1 MDARNNGY
9 IKSSVR
15 EMIIFI
21 VHKGA
26 QIKMKIFINK
36 ELNLKDNEL
45 VVMAAINGL
54 YTGKDDVLITHLN
67 AIFRY
72 VTGSF
77 PKSKEKH
84 DRTTLDNLRDG
95 VKSLVEKGILSYE
108 EENDTYV
115 FDKKN
120 LQVDTNKNTFV
131 VIYSNEM
138 QKIFQESNKPFA
150 VFRFF
155 VLLMGTLNV
164 KTKEWH
170 MSQDGMAVNWE
181 YSKSTVN
188 GYFTQLE
195 DMKLV
200 YVYRHNKRR
209 TDGTYRKIN
218 NSYGRYEDKEKII
231 SEAES
236 YAELI
241 ATEEDF
247 KELDRRS
254 IKMRYNSF
262 RKGGKKYENNLP
274 LIIEL
279 YSDCVLYNKSLE
291 KNPIDVKGG
300 EHLEPRQEL
309 DLSVFNKYLHVDADF
324 QNGNTIEEM
333 LDFSIASDVVA

>member
-1 MDARNNGY
+1 M
-9 IKSSVR
+9 
-15 EMIIFI
+15 F
-21 VHKGA
+21 
-26 QIKMKIFINK
+26 KIFITKKYTFSEK
-36 ELNLKDNEL
+36 EMAVIAVLNYLQCSKHQYVSTSIIEIGFHLTGRWLD
-45 VVMAAINGL
+45 IR
-54 YTGKDDVLITHLN
+54 GKDRRLYEGIREGLQLLIKNNIVKIFSQNGDYYVLYDENLSVDPVN
-67 AIFRY
+67 
-72 VTGSF
+72 
-77 PKSKEKH
+77 EK
-84 DRTTLDNLRDG
+84 
-95 VKSLVEKGILSYE
+95 
-108 EENDTYV
+108 
-115 FDKKN
+115 
-120 LQVDTNKNTFV
+120 FV

-324 QNGNTIEEM
+324 QNENTIEEM

>member
-1 MDARNNGY
+1 M
-9 IKSSVR
+9 
-15 EMIIFI
+15 F
-21 VHKGA
+21 
-26 QIKMKIFINK
+26 KIFITKKYTFSEK
-36 ELNLKDNEL
+36 EMAVIAVLNYLQCSKHQYVSTSIIEIGFHLTGRWLD
-45 VVMAAINGL
+45 IR
-54 YTGKDDVLITHLN
+54 GKDRRLYEGIREGLQLLIKNNIVKVFSQNGDYYVLYDENLSVDPVN
-67 AIFRY
+67 
-72 VTGSF
+72 
-77 PKSKEKH
+77 EK
-84 DRTTLDNLRDG
+84 
-95 VKSLVEKGILSYE
+95 
-108 EENDTYV
+108 
-115 FDKKN
+115 
-120 LQVDTNKNTFV
+120 FV

-262 RKGGKKYENNLP
+262 R
-274 LIIEL
+274 
-279 YSDCVLYNKSLE
+279 
-291 KNPIDVKGG
+291 
-300 EHLEPRQEL
+300 
-309 DLSVFNKYLHVDADF
+309 
-324 QNGNTIEEM
+324 
-333 LDFSIASDVVA
+333 

>member
-1 MDARNNGY
+1 M
-9 IKSSVR
+9 
-15 EMIIFI
+15 F
-21 VHKGA
+21 
-26 QIKMKIFINK
+26 KIFITKKYTFSEK
-36 ELNLKDNEL
+36 EMAVIAVLNYLQCSKHQYVSTSIIEIGFHLTGRWLD
-45 VVMAAINGL
+45 IR
-54 YTGKDDVLITHLN
+54 GKDRRLYEGIRECLQLLIKNNIVKIFSQNGDYYVLYDENLSVDPVN
-67 AIFRY
+67 
-72 VTGSF
+72 
-77 PKSKEKH
+77 EK
-84 DRTTLDNLRDG
+84 
-95 VKSLVEKGILSYE
+95 
-108 EENDTYV
+108 
-115 FDKKN
+115 
-120 LQVDTNKNTFV
+120 FV

-324 QNGNTIEEM
+324 QNENTIEEM
-333 LDFSIASDVVA
+333 LDFSIASDVVAQLRCCQKSNTRQGEKESA

>member
-1 MDARNNGY
+1 M
-9 IKSSVR
+9 
-15 EMIIFI
+15 F
-21 VHKGA
+21 
-26 QIKMKIFINK
+26 KIFITKKYTFSEK
-36 ELNLKDNEL
+36 EMAVIAILNYLQCSKHQYVSTSIIEIGFHLTGRWLD
-45 VVMAAINGL
+45 IR
-54 YTGKDDVLITHLN
+54 GKDRRLYEGIREGLQLLIKNNIVKVFSQNGDYYVLYDENLSVDPVN
-67 AIFRY
+67 
-72 VTGSF
+72 
-77 PKSKEKH
+77 EK
-84 DRTTLDNLRDG
+84 
-95 VKSLVEKGILSYE
+95 
-108 EENDTYV
+108 
-115 FDKKN
+115 
-120 LQVDTNKNTFV
+120 FV

>member
-1 MDARNNGY
+1 MAVIAVLNY
-9 IKSSVR
+9 LQCSKHQYVSTS
-15 EMIIFI
+15 IIEIGFHLTGRWLDI
-21 VHKGA
+21 R
-26 QIKMKIFINK
+26 
-36 ELNLKDNEL
+36 
-45 VVMAAINGL
+45 
-54 YTGKDDVLITHLN
+54 GKDRRLYEGIREGLQLLIKNNIVKVFSQNGDYYVLYDENLSVDPVN
-67 AIFRY
+67 
-72 VTGSF
+72 
-77 PKSKEKH
+77 EK
-84 DRTTLDNLRDG
+84 
-95 VKSLVEKGILSYE
+95 
-108 EENDTYV
+108 
-115 FDKKN
+115 
-120 LQVDTNKNTFV
+120 FV

-262 RKGGKKYENNLP
+262 RKGGKKYKNNLP

>member
-1 MDARNNGY
+1 
-9 IKSSVR
+9 
-15 EMIIFI
+15 
-21 VHKGA
+21 
-26 QIKMKIFINK
+26 
-36 ELNLKDNEL
+36 
-45 VVMAAINGL
+45 
-54 YTGKDDVLITHLN
+54 
-67 AIFRY
+67 
-72 VTGSF
+72 
-77 PKSKEKH
+77 
-84 DRTTLDNLRDG
+84 
-95 VKSLVEKGILSYE
+95 
-108 EENDTYV
+108 
-115 FDKKN
+115 
-120 LQVDTNKNTFV
+120 
-131 VIYSNEM
+131 
-138 QKIFQESNKPFA
+138 
-150 VFRFF
+150 
-155 VLLMGTLNV
+155 MGTLNV

-324 QNGNTIEEM
+324 QNGNTIEETYTIEGM

>member
-1 MDARNNGY
+1 M
-9 IKSSVR
+9 
-15 EMIIFI
+15 F
-21 VHKGA
+21 
-26 QIKMKIFINK
+26 KIFITKKYTFSEK
-36 ELNLKDNEL
+36 EMAVIAVLNYLQCSKHQYVSTSIIEIGFHLTGRWLD
-45 VVMAAINGL
+45 IR
-54 YTGKDDVLITHLN
+54 GKDRRLYEGIREGLQLLIKNNIVKVFSQNGDYYVLYDENLSVDPVN
-67 AIFRY
+67 
-72 VTGSF
+72 
-77 PKSKEKH
+77 EK
-84 DRTTLDNLRDG
+84 
-95 VKSLVEKGILSYE
+95 
-108 EENDTYV
+108 
-115 FDKKN
+115 
-120 LQVDTNKNTFV
+120 FV

-333 LDFSIASDVVA
+333 LDFSIASDVVAQTRRNERAHEAHKCTL

>member
-1 MDARNNGY
+1 M
-9 IKSSVR
+9 
-15 EMIIFI
+15 F
-21 VHKGA
+21 
-26 QIKMKIFINK
+26 KIFITKKYTFSEK
-36 ELNLKDNEL
+36 EMAVIAVLNYLQCSKHQYVSTSIIEIGFHLTGRWLD
-45 VVMAAINGL
+45 IR
-54 YTGKDDVLITHLN
+54 GKDRRLYEGIREGLQLLIKNNIVKVFSQNGDYYVLYDENLSVDPVN
-67 AIFRY
+67 
-72 VTGSF
+72 
-77 PKSKEKH
+77 EK
-84 DRTTLDNLRDG
+84 
-95 VKSLVEKGILSYE
+95 
-108 EENDTYV
+108 
-115 FDKKN
+115 
-120 LQVDTNKNTFV
+120 FV

-324 QNGNTIEEM
+324 QNGNTIEKTYTIEEM

>member
-1 MDARNNGY
+1 M
-9 IKSSVR
+9 
-15 EMIIFI
+15 F
-21 VHKGA
+21 
-26 QIKMKIFINK
+26 KIFITKKYTFSEK
-36 ELNLKDNEL
+36 EMAVIAVLNYLQCSKHQYVSTSIIEIGFHLTGRWLD
-45 VVMAAINGL
+45 IR
-54 YTGKDDVLITHLN
+54 GKDRRLYEGIREGLQLLIKNNIVKVFSQNGDYYVLYDENLSVDPVN
-67 AIFRY
+67 
-72 VTGSF
+72 
-77 PKSKEKH
+77 EK
-84 DRTTLDNLRDG
+84 
-95 VKSLVEKGILSYE
+95 
-108 EENDTYV
+108 
-115 FDKKN
+115 
-120 LQVDTNKNTFV
+120 FV

-324 QNGNTIEEM
+324 QNGNTIEETYTIEEM

>member
-1 MDARNNGY
+1 MAVIAILNY
-9 IKSSVR
+9 LQCSKHQYVSTS
-15 EMIIFI
+15 IIEIGFHLTGRWLDI
-21 VHKGA
+21 R
-26 QIKMKIFINK
+26 
-36 ELNLKDNEL
+36 
-45 VVMAAINGL
+45 
-54 YTGKDDVLITHLN
+54 GKDRRLYEGIREGLQLLIKNNIVKVFSQNGDYYVLYDENLSVDPVN
-67 AIFRY
+67 
-72 VTGSF
+72 
-77 PKSKEKH
+77 EK
-84 DRTTLDNLRDG
+84 
-95 VKSLVEKGILSYE
+95 
-108 EENDTYV
+108 
-115 FDKKN
+115 
-120 LQVDTNKNTFV
+120 FV

>member
-1 MDARNNGY
+1 MAVIAVLNY
-9 IKSSVR
+9 LQCSKHQYVSTS
-15 EMIIFI
+15 IIEIGFHLTGRWLDI
-21 VHKGA
+21 R
-26 QIKMKIFINK
+26 
-36 ELNLKDNEL
+36 
-45 VVMAAINGL
+45 
-54 YTGKDDVLITHLN
+54 GKDRRLYEGIREGLQLLIKNNIVKVFSQNGDYYVLHDENLSVDPVN
-67 AIFRY
+67 
-72 VTGSF
+72 
-77 PKSKEKH
+77 EK
-84 DRTTLDNLRDG
+84 
-95 VKSLVEKGILSYE
+95 
-108 EENDTYV
+108 
-115 FDKKN
+115 
-120 LQVDTNKNTFV
+120 FV

-324 QNGNTIEEM
+324 QNGNTIEKTYTTEEM

>member
-1 MDARNNGY
+1 MAVIAVLNY
-9 IKSSVR
+9 LQCSKHQYVSTS
-15 EMIIFI
+15 IIEIGFHLTGRWLDI
-21 VHKGA
+21 R
-26 QIKMKIFINK
+26 
-36 ELNLKDNEL
+36 
-45 VVMAAINGL
+45 
-54 YTGKDDVLITHLN
+54 GKDRRLYEGIREGLQSLIKNNIVKVFSQNGDYYVLYDENLSVDPVN
-67 AIFRY
+67 
-72 VTGSF
+72 
-77 PKSKEKH
+77 EK
-84 DRTTLDNLRDG
+84 
-95 VKSLVEKGILSYE
+95 
-108 EENDTYV
+108 
-115 FDKKN
+115 
-120 LQVDTNKNTFV
+120 FV

-170 MSQDGMAVNWE
+170 MSQDGMAVSWE

-188 GYFTQLE
+188 GYLTQLE

-241 ATEEDF
+241 VTEEDF

-262 RKGGKKYENNLP
+262 CKGGKKYQNNIP
-274 LIIEL
+274 LISEL

-300 EHLEPRQEL
+300 EHLEPREEL
-309 DLSVFNKYLHVDADF
+309 DLSVFNKYLHVDTDS
-324 QNGNTIEEM
+324 QNGNVVEKTYTIEEI

>member
-1 MDARNNGY
+1 MAVIAVLNY
-9 IKSSVR
+9 LQCSKHQYVSTS
-15 EMIIFI
+15 IIEIGFYLTGRWLDI
-21 VHKGA
+21 R
-26 QIKMKIFINK
+26 
-36 ELNLKDNEL
+36 
-45 VVMAAINGL
+45 
-54 YTGKDDVLITHLN
+54 GKDRRLYEGIREGLQLLIKNNIVKVFSQNGDYYVLYDENLSVDPVN
-67 AIFRY
+67 
-72 VTGSF
+72 
-77 PKSKEKH
+77 EK
-84 DRTTLDNLRDG
+84 
-95 VKSLVEKGILSYE
+95 
-108 EENDTYV
+108 
-115 FDKKN
+115 
-120 LQVDTNKNTFV
+120 FV

-324 QNGNTIEEM
+324 QNGNTIEETYTIEGM

>member
-1 MDARNNGY
+1 MAVIAVLNY
-9 IKSSVR
+9 LQCSKHQYVSTS
-15 EMIIFI
+15 IIEIGFHLTGRWLDI
-21 VHKGA
+21 R
-26 QIKMKIFINK
+26 
-36 ELNLKDNEL
+36 
-45 VVMAAINGL
+45 
-54 YTGKDDVLITHLN
+54 GKDRRLYEGIREGLQLLIKNNIVKVFSQNGDYYVLYDENLSVDPVN
-67 AIFRY
+67 
-72 VTGSF
+72 
-77 PKSKEKH
+77 EK
-84 DRTTLDNLRDG
+84 
-95 VKSLVEKGILSYE
+95 
-108 EENDTYV
+108 
-115 FDKKN
+115 
-120 LQVDTNKNTFV
+120 FV

-324 QNGNTIEEM
+324 QNGNTIEETYTIEEM

>member
-1 MDARNNGY
+1 MAVIAVLNYLQCSKHQYVSTSIIEIGFHLTGRWLDIRGKARRLYEGIREGLQLLIKNNIVKVFSQNGDY
-9 IKSSVR
+9 YVLYDENLSVDP
-15 EMIIFI
+15 
-21 VHKGA
+21 V
-26 QIKMKIFINK
+26 
-36 ELNLKDNEL
+36 NE
-45 VVMAAINGL
+45 
-54 YTGKDDVLITHLN
+54 K
-67 AIFRY
+67 
-72 VTGSF
+72 
-77 PKSKEKH
+77 
-84 DRTTLDNLRDG
+84 
-95 VKSLVEKGILSYE
+95 
-108 EENDTYV
+108 
-115 FDKKN
+115 
-120 LQVDTNKNTFV
+120 FV

-155 VLLMGTLNV
+155 VLLIGTLNV
-164 KTKEWH
+164 RTKEWH

-324 QNGNTIEEM
+324 QNENTIEEM

>member
-1 MDARNNGY
+1 MAVIAVLNY
-9 IKSSVR
+9 LQCSKHQYVSTS
-15 EMIIFI
+15 IIEIGFHLTGRWLDI
-21 VHKGA
+21 R
-26 QIKMKIFINK
+26 
-36 ELNLKDNEL
+36 
-45 VVMAAINGL
+45 
-54 YTGKDDVLITHLN
+54 GKDRRLYEGIREGLQLLIKNNIVKVFSQNGDYYVLYDENLSVDPVN
-67 AIFRY
+67 
-72 VTGSF
+72 
-77 PKSKEKH
+77 EK
-84 DRTTLDNLRDG
+84 
-95 VKSLVEKGILSYE
+95 
-108 EENDTYV
+108 
-115 FDKKN
+115 
-120 LQVDTNKNTFV
+120 FV

-324 QNGNTIEEM
+324 QNGNTIEKTYTIEEM

>member
-1 MDARNNGY
+1 M
-9 IKSSVR
+9 
-15 EMIIFI
+15 F
-21 VHKGA
+21 
-26 QIKMKIFINK
+26 KIFITKKYTFSEN
-36 ELNLKDNEL
+36 EMAVIAVLNYLQCSKHQYVSTSIIEIGFHLTGRWLD
-45 VVMAAINGL
+45 IR
-54 YTGKDDVLITHLN
+54 GKDRRLYEGIREGLQLLIKNNIVKVFSQNGDYYVLYDENLSVDPVN
-67 AIFRY
+67 
-72 VTGSF
+72 
-77 PKSKEKH
+77 EK
-84 DRTTLDNLRDG
+84 
-95 VKSLVEKGILSYE
+95 
-108 EENDTYV
+108 
-115 FDKKN
+115 
-120 LQVDTNKNTFV
+120 FV

-324 QNGNTIEEM
+324 QNGNTIEKTYTIEEM
-333 LDFSIASDVVA
+333 

>member
-1 MDARNNGY
+1 M
-9 IKSSVR
+9 
-15 EMIIFI
+15 F
-21 VHKGA
+21 
-26 QIKMKIFINK
+26 KIFITKKYTFSEK
-36 ELNLKDNEL
+36 EMAVIAVLNYLQCSKHQYVSTSIIEIGFHLTGRWLD
-45 VVMAAINGL
+45 IR
-54 YTGKDDVLITHLN
+54 GKDRRLYEGIREGLQLLIKNNIVKVFSQNGDYYVLYDENLSVDPVN
-67 AIFRY
+67 
-72 VTGSF
+72 
-77 PKSKEKH
+77 EK
-84 DRTTLDNLRDG
+84 
-95 VKSLVEKGILSYE
+95 
-108 EENDTYV
+108 
-115 FDKKN
+115 
-120 LQVDTNKNTFV
+120 FV

-262 RKGGKKYENNLP
+262 RKGGKKYKNNLP

>member
-1 MDARNNGY
+1 M
-9 IKSSVR
+9 
-15 EMIIFI
+15 F
-21 VHKGA
+21 
-26 QIKMKIFINK
+26 KIFITKKYTFSEK
-36 ELNLKDNEL
+36 EMAVIAVLNYLQCSKHQYVSTSIIEIGFHLTGRWLD
-45 VVMAAINGL
+45 IR
-54 YTGKDDVLITHLN
+54 GKDRRLYEGIREGLQLLIKNNIVKVFSQNGDYYVLYDENLSVDPVN
-67 AIFRY
+67 
-72 VTGSF
+72 
-77 PKSKEKH
+77 EK
-84 DRTTLDNLRDG
+84 
-95 VKSLVEKGILSYE
+95 
-108 EENDTYV
+108 
-115 FDKKN
+115 
-120 LQVDTNKNTFV
+120 FV

-324 QNGNTIEEM
+324 QNGNTIEKTYTIEEM
-333 LDFSIASDVVA
+333 LDFSIASDVVAQIRRKRESA

>member
-1 MDARNNGY
+1 M
-9 IKSSVR
+9 
-15 EMIIFI
+15 F
-21 VHKGA
+21 
-26 QIKMKIFINK
+26 KIFITKKYTFSEK
-36 ELNLKDNEL
+36 EMAVIAVLNYLQCSKHQYVSTSIIEIGFHLTGRWLD
-45 VVMAAINGL
+45 IR
-54 YTGKDDVLITHLN
+54 GKDRRLYEGIREGLQLLIKNNIVKVFSQNGDYYVLYDENLSVDPVN
-67 AIFRY
+67 
-72 VTGSF
+72 
-77 PKSKEKH
+77 EK
-84 DRTTLDNLRDG
+84 
-95 VKSLVEKGILSYE
+95 
-108 EENDTYV
+108 
-115 FDKKN
+115 
-120 LQVDTNKNTFV
+120 FV

-170 MSQDGMAVNWE
+170 MSQDGMAVNCE

-324 QNGNTIEEM
+324 QNGNTIEETYTIEGM

>member
-1 MDARNNGY
+1 M
-9 IKSSVR
+9 
-15 EMIIFI
+15 F
-21 VHKGA
+21 
-26 QIKMKIFINK
+26 KIFITKKYTFSEK
-36 ELNLKDNEL
+36 EMAVIAVLNYLQCSKHQYVSTSIIEIGFHLTGRWLD
-45 VVMAAINGL
+45 IR
-54 YTGKDDVLITHLN
+54 GKDRRLYEGIREGLQSLIKNNIVKVFSQNGDYYVLYDENLSVDPVN
-67 AIFRY
+67 
-72 VTGSF
+72 
-77 PKSKEKH
+77 EK
-84 DRTTLDNLRDG
+84 
-95 VKSLVEKGILSYE
+95 
-108 EENDTYV
+108 
-115 FDKKN
+115 
-120 LQVDTNKNTFV
+120 FV

-170 MSQDGMAVNWE
+170 MSQDGMAVSWE

-188 GYFTQLE
+188 GYLTQLE

-241 ATEEDF
+241 VTEEDF

-262 RKGGKKYENNLP
+262 CKGGKKYQNNIP
-274 LIIEL
+274 LISEL

-300 EHLEPRQEL
+300 EHLEPREEL
-309 DLSVFNKYLHVDADF
+309 DLSVFNKYLHVDTDS
-324 QNGNTIEEM
+324 QNGNVVEKTYTIEEI

>member
-1 MDARNNGY
+1 MAVIAVLNY
-9 IKSSVR
+9 LQCSKHQYVSTS
-15 EMIIFI
+15 IIEIGFHLTGRWLDI
-21 VHKGA
+21 R
-26 QIKMKIFINK
+26 
-36 ELNLKDNEL
+36 
-45 VVMAAINGL
+45 
-54 YTGKDDVLITHLN
+54 GKDRRLYEGIREGLQLLIKNNIVKVFSQNGDYYVLYDENLSVDPVN
-67 AIFRY
+67 
-72 VTGSF
+72 
-77 PKSKEKH
+77 EK
-84 DRTTLDNLRDG
+84 
-95 VKSLVEKGILSYE
+95 
-108 EENDTYV
+108 
-115 FDKKN
+115 
-120 LQVDTNKNTFV
+120 FV

-309 DLSVFNKYLHVDADF
+309 DLSVFNKYLHVEADS
-324 QNGNTIEEM
+324 QNGNTIEKTYTIEEM

>member
-1 MDARNNGY
+1 M
-9 IKSSVR
+9 
-15 EMIIFI
+15 F
-21 VHKGA
+21 
-26 QIKMKIFINK
+26 KIFITKKYTFSEK
-36 ELNLKDNEL
+36 EMAVIAVLNYLQCSKHQYVSTSIIEIGFHLTGRWLD
-45 VVMAAINGL
+45 IR
-54 YTGKDDVLITHLN
+54 GKDRRLYEGIREGLQLLIKNNIVKVFSQNGDYYVLYDENLSVDPVN
-67 AIFRY
+67 
-72 VTGSF
+72 
-77 PKSKEKH
+77 EK
-84 DRTTLDNLRDG
+84 
-95 VKSLVEKGILSYE
+95 
-108 EENDTYV
+108 
-115 FDKKN
+115 
-120 LQVDTNKNTFV
+120 FV

-218 NSYGRYEDKEKII
+218 NSYGRHEDKEKII

-324 QNGNTIEEM
+324 QNGNTIEKTYTIEEM

>member
-1 MDARNNGY
+1 M
-9 IKSSVR
+9 
-15 EMIIFI
+15 F
-21 VHKGA
+21 
-26 QIKMKIFINK
+26 KIFITKKYTFSEK
-36 ELNLKDNEL
+36 EMAVIAVLNYLQCSKHQYVSTSIIEIGFHLTGRWLD
-45 VVMAAINGL
+45 IR
-54 YTGKDDVLITHLN
+54 GKDRRLYEGIREGLQLLIKNNIVKVFSQNGDYYVLYDENLSVDPVN
-67 AIFRY
+67 
-72 VTGSF
+72 
-77 PKSKEKH
+77 EK
-84 DRTTLDNLRDG
+84 
-95 VKSLVEKGILSYE
+95 
-108 EENDTYV
+108 
-115 FDKKN
+115 
-120 LQVDTNKNTFV
+120 FV

-324 QNGNTIEEM
+324 QNGNTIEETYTIEGM

>member
-1 MDARNNGY
+1 M
-9 IKSSVR
+9 
-15 EMIIFI
+15 F
-21 VHKGA
+21 
-26 QIKMKIFINK
+26 KIFITKKYTFSEK
-36 ELNLKDNEL
+36 EMAVIAVLNYLQCSKHQYVSTSIIEIGFHLTGRWLD
-45 VVMAAINGL
+45 IR
-54 YTGKDDVLITHLN
+54 GKDRRLYEGIREGLQLLIKNNIVKVFSQNGDYYVLYDENLSVDPVN
-67 AIFRY
+67 
-72 VTGSF
+72 
-77 PKSKEKH
+77 EK
-84 DRTTLDNLRDG
+84 
-95 VKSLVEKGILSYE
+95 
-108 EENDTYV
+108 
-115 FDKKN
+115 
-120 LQVDTNKNTFV
+120 FV

>member
-1 MDARNNGY
+1 M
-9 IKSSVR
+9 
-15 EMIIFI
+15 F
-21 VHKGA
+21 
-26 QIKMKIFINK
+26 KIFITKKYTFSEK
-36 ELNLKDNEL
+36 EMAVIAVLNYLQCSKHQYVSTSIIEIGFHLTGRWLD
-45 VVMAAINGL
+45 IR
-54 YTGKDDVLITHLN
+54 GKDRRLYEGIREGLQSLIKNNIVKVFSQNGDYYVLYDENLSVDPVN
-67 AIFRY
+67 
-72 VTGSF
+72 
-77 PKSKEKH
+77 EK
-84 DRTTLDNLRDG
+84 
-95 VKSLVEKGILSYE
+95 
-108 EENDTYV
+108 
-115 FDKKN
+115 
-120 LQVDTNKNTFV
+120 FV
-131 VIYSNEM
+131 VIYINEM

-150 VFRFF
+150 VFKFF

-170 MSQDGMAVNWE
+170 MSQDSMAVNWE

-188 GYFTQLE
+188 GYLTQLE

-209 TDGTYRKIN
+209 ADGTYRKIN

-241 ATEEDF
+241 STEEDF

-262 RKGGKKYENNLP
+262 CKGGKKYQNNVP
-274 LIIEL
+274 LITEL

-300 EHLEPRQEL
+300 EHLEPREEL
-309 DLSVFNKYLHVDADF
+309 DLSVFNKYLHVDIDS
-324 QNGNTIEEM
+324 QNGNVVENTYTIEEM

>member
-1 MDARNNGY
+1 MAVIAVLNY
-9 IKSSVR
+9 LQCSKHQYVSTS
-15 EMIIFI
+15 IIEIGFHLTGRWLDI
-21 VHKGA
+21 R
-26 QIKMKIFINK
+26 
-36 ELNLKDNEL
+36 
-45 VVMAAINGL
+45 
-54 YTGKDDVLITHLN
+54 GKDRRLYEGIREGLQLLIKNNIVKVFSQNGDYYVLYDENLSVDPVN
-67 AIFRY
+67 
-72 VTGSF
+72 
-77 PKSKEKH
+77 EK
-84 DRTTLDNLRDG
+84 
-95 VKSLVEKGILSYE
+95 
-108 EENDTYV
+108 
-115 FDKKN
+115 
-120 LQVDTNKNTFV
+120 FV

-324 QNGNTIEEM
+324 QNGNTIEETYTIEGM

>member
-1 MDARNNGY
+1 M
-9 IKSSVR
+9 
-15 EMIIFI
+15 F
-21 VHKGA
+21 
-26 QIKMKIFINK
+26 KIFITKKYTFSEK
-36 ELNLKDNEL
+36 EMAVIAVLNYLQCSKHQYVSTSIIEIGFHLTGRWLD
-45 VVMAAINGL
+45 IR
-54 YTGKDDVLITHLN
+54 GKDRRLYEGIREGLQLLIKNNIVKVFSQNGDYYVLYDENLSVDPVN
-67 AIFRY
+67 
-72 VTGSF
+72 
-77 PKSKEKH
+77 EK
-84 DRTTLDNLRDG
+84 
-95 VKSLVEKGILSYE
+95 
-108 EENDTYV
+108 
-115 FDKKN
+115 
-120 LQVDTNKNTFV
+120 FV

-262 RKGGKKYENNLP
+262 RKGGKK
-274 LIIEL
+274 
-279 YSDCVLYNKSLE
+279 
-291 KNPIDVKGG
+291 
-300 EHLEPRQEL
+300 
-309 DLSVFNKYLHVDADF
+309 
-324 QNGNTIEEM
+324 
-333 LDFSIASDVVA
+333 